1 MIQIL
6 IESDCFV
13 CVCYLFDACIFAYWL
28 FISCIFAT
36 CTELKFVGQYLK
48 EHKGEA
54 DKMKNANRA
63 WMESEIRARILP
75 SRGGKV
81 PVGTGHE

>member
-1 MIQIL
+1 M
-6 IESDCFV
+6 
-13 CVCYLFDACIFAYWL
+13 
-28 FISCIFAT
+28 
-36 CTELKFVGQYLK
+36 GRYLK

-63 WMESEIRARILP
+63 WMESEIRARILA

-81 PVGTGHE
+81 PVGKGHE